1 MASESHP
8 SQTGGHALV
17 APRVFVS
24 STVADFG
31 DLRSSIKYLLEE
43 SGFQVALSE
52 VPGFEHPLDETAR
65 EAAIDSIEGSDYY
78 VLLVGDRYGS
88 RFPDGISVTRAE
100 FRRARDLAAMGRLRL
115 ILFARGSVLD
125 LWRNKVK
132 SVRGNGDWPA
142 VLGFIEE
149 IHEERPGASNWVH
162 RFDSFRDV
170 ADTLRAVLRLSGP
183 LRRRALEA
191 NLLWEL
197 RANVKACHYA
207 RAGYRAI
214 AIPSMLTSDA
224 VPEPGESSYQE
235 SYHISNDQARK
246 LAWFRML
253 TPGGARGLRQH
264 ALRDAI
270 GSGDFLEFDT
280 SDVAFRVGRLQGLLL
295 ELDARIQQFD
305 LVVRSG
311 GEDRQFIDDMEDI
324 TRAARAGATGGVTVR
339 WATLRICFVLRNQL
353 WNILAQSVAL
363 ARLLAGTDPEL
374 LQAVVVPVIP
384 PPLEEGPENDR
395 EMSDAEVDEVLS
407 SVQVQTS

>member
-1 MASESHP
+1 
-8 SQTGGHALV
+8 
-17 APRVFVS
+17 VS
-24 STVADFG
+24 STVVDLG

-52 VPGFEHPLDETAR
+52 VPGFEHPLHETAP
-65 EAAIDSIEGSDYY
+65 EAAIDAIEGSDYY
-78 VLLVGDRYGS
+78 VLLVGDRYG
-88 RFPDGISVTRAE
+88 RRLPDGLSVTRAE
-100 FRRARDLAAMGRLRL
+100 FRRARDLAAAGRLRL

-125 LWRNKVK
+125 LWRNNVK
-132 SVRGNGDWPA
+132 SVRGNPDWRA
-142 VLGFIEE
+142 VGEFLQE
-149 IHEERPGASNWVH
+149 IHEEQPGVSNWVH

-207 RAGYRAI
+207 RVGHRAI
-214 AIPSMLTSDA
+214 AIPNMLTSDA
-224 VPEPGESSYQE
+224 VPEPGENDHRE
-235 SYHISNDQARK
+235 SYHITNDQANK

-253 TPGGARGLRQH
+253 TPGGARGLRRR
-264 ALRDAI
+264 ALHDAI
-270 GSGDFLEFDT
+270 GSGDFLEFDK

-295 ELDARIQQFD
+295 DLDARIEQFD
-305 LVVRSG
+305 LVAGSRG
-311 GEDRQFIDDMEDI
+311 DDPPFIDDME
-324 TRAARAGATGGVTVR
+324 RVSGAAKAGATGGVTVR
-339 WATLRICFVLRNQL
+339 WTTLRICFVLRNQL

-363 ARLLAGTDPEL
+363 ARMLAGLDPDL

-384 PPLEEGPENDR
+384 PPLEESPENDR

-407 SVQVQTS
+407 SVQMQ